1 MGVQPKG
8 HALLVSFTYRITGL
22 HYTYACGTLSTPYVG
37 YLYLEN
43 DWLHYS
49 YGCATLSRAYVC
61 NLYLQNNWVSFHL
74 LLSYLN

>member
-1 MGVQPKG
+1 M
-8 HALLVSFTYRITGL
+8 R
-22 HYTYACGTLSTPYVG
+22 TLSATYVG

-61 NLYLQNNWVSFHL
+61 NLYLQNHWVSFHL